1 MAVKGKTII
10 KIIGKD
16 WRIEEASRSQT
27 KFSFLEK
34 PGRTVTYD
42 SLVLKNTTRKIRI
55 LGVIQWRKMIYNKN
69 KREGKGRKT
78 K

>member
-10 KIIGKD
+10 KIIRKD

-34 PGRTVTYD
+34 PERTVTYD

-55 LGVIQWRKMIYNKN
+55 LGVIQWRKMIYKKN
-69 KREGKGRKT
+69 KREGKGRKM